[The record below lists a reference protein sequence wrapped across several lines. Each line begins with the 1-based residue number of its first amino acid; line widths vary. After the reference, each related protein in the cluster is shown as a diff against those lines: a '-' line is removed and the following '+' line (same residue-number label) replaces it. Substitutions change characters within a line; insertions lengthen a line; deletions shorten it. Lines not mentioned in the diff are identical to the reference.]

1 MAEENKGTGGQAS
14 AGPEAEPRPYELKQC
29 VTGFFYLIIKLIIVI
44 FYWITQSKYA
54 RIKSSER

>member
-14 AGPEAEPRPYELKQC
+14 VAPEAELRPYELKQC